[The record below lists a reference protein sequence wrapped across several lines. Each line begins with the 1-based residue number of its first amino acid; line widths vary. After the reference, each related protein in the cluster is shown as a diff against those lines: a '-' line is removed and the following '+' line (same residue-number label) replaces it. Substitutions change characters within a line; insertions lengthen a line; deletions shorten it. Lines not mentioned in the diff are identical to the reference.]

1 MKEEKDVMAGLV
13 QSKVVSLLPE
23 PYDCVE
29 QGVLNRLEEITNI
42 AKESGAETI
51 AITMTCADG
60 TVVDCWYCNKDVYTL
75 IGAMEALKQRFIDS
89 KVEYGD

>member
-1 MKEEKDVMAGLV
+1 MKEETDVTEGLV

-23 PYDCVE
+23 PHDCVE
-29 QGVLNRLEEITNI
+29 QGVLDRLEDITKI

-60 TVVDCWYCNKDVYTL
+60 TVVDCWYCQKDVYTM
-75 IGAMEALKQRFIDS
+75 IGAMEALKQRFINS
-89 KVEYGD
+89 KIDYGD

>member
-1 MKEEKDVMAGLV
+1 MKEEKGVTEGLV
-13 QSKVVSLLPE
+13 QSSVVSLLPE
-23 PYDCVE
+23 PSDCVE
-29 QGVLNRLEEITNI
+29 QGVLSRLEDITKI

-89 KVEYGD
+89 KIEFS